1 MCINI
6 WQKFHLLHLF
16 SIGLMHEAS
25 VLKTFEWKLQKRAE
39 REKGCRKGWAVGRTA
54 GKAENWSLA
63 RAGGFGSEAG
73 GQPTKRPAWLHT
85 QYGLFTPNPPGQ
97 APPSPAH
104 PPSSFSSLTFLSSHL
119 RKQMGLRE
127 RVVRVGNR
135 RGKLSWFFSPTSSPS
150 RREPILLVPRLP
162 DPEQGFSSASL
173 QLFSAAAASLVTP
186 YQWPVMSLK
195 ECSGF

>member
-54 GKAENWSLA
+54 GKPENRSLA
-63 RAGGFGSEAG
+63 RAGGFGREAG
-73 GQPTKRPAWLHT
+73 VGPPRDWPGCTHNMVCSPHT
-85 QYGLFTPNPPGQ
+85 LRGRL
-97 APPSPAH
+97 PPSLAH

-119 RKQMGLRE
+119 RKQMGLRGEGGQSWEQE
-127 RVVRVGNR
+127 R
-135 RGKLSWFFSPTSSPS
+135 KA
-150 RREPILLVPRLP
+150 LLV
-162 DPEQGFSSASL
+162 
-173 QLFSAAAASLVTP
+173 LFSHLRSQQERTESSRAPSPRSNSDGSPRAGLFISFLAASLVTP
-186 YQWPVMSLK
+186 CQWPVMSIPLVA
-195 ECSGF
+195 